1 MTQANCF
8 FCSDRTT
15 IERFGKPWAV
25 QCVNAACGTQG
36 PLRERRCD
44 AVEAWNGIAARLGAA
59 SPTPHMPMLFVRAAP
74 LDLTSH

>member
-8 FCSDRTT
+8 FCTDKTV

-25 QCVNAACGTQG
+25 QCVNVECGAVG

-44 AVEAWNGIAARLGAA
+44 AVEAWNGVAERLGITVTHA
-59 SPTPHMPMLFVRAAP
+59 PMWFVRSTTI
-74 LDLTSH
+74 DLASH